1 MIEKSFR
8 KIADE
13 VYTHKEYHPII
24 NHRVF
29 SLKEDQQK
37 DGYGGM
43 KDILNIQF
51 KETYTK
57 FLYFSI
63 HQMEAKLPPKL
74 QIELAYFL
82 QLQDRVDEAIRVFE
96 QVDLASLQ
104 QEDMTAQIAYDYMRA
119 YFEFYKVS
127 D

>member
-13 VYTHKEYHPII
+13 VYTHKEYPPII

-29 SLKEDQQK
+29 SLKEDPQK